1 MDFYTVLQ
9 EYYDELFPLQTKC
22 IDFLVGIRN
31 KGIIKYDGICK
42 VLDTCCFTATIDH
55 ALVRQNF
62 DVTGID
68 DKKEMI
74 VIADRRK
81 KIPFSNSRFFE
92 MSLLDISRYFAKDS
106 FDIIFS
112 FLPCCGYLKDR
123 TLVKKFLYD
132 LRIILKDSGIFIAH
146 LFNHD
151 YFIDNKT
158 FEFPPRESPRVKLT
172 RKLVESSK
180 SGIMEYRGTLSFSD
194 NKRKQVTTSFPVCR
208 IKRDEFASYANEA
221 GFSCQFYSDFEFS
234 PVKKDSVCIL
244 GILKPI

>member
-81 KIPFSNSRFFE
+81 KIPFSNSRIVSNLVRNFDSE
-92 MSLLDISRYFAKDS
+92 KSHIS
-106 FDIIFS
+106 IM
-112 FLPCCGYLKDR
+112 
-123 TLVKKFLYD
+123 
-132 LRIILKDSGIFIAH
+132 LR
-146 LFNHD
+146 
-151 YFIDNKT
+151 
-158 FEFPPRESPRVKLT
+158 
-172 RKLVESSK
+172 
-180 SGIMEYRGTLSFSD
+180 
-194 NKRKQVTTSFPVCR
+194 
-208 IKRDEFASYANEA
+208 
-221 GFSCQFYSDFEFS
+221 
-234 PVKKDSVCIL
+234 
-244 GILKPI
+244 

>member
-1 MDFYTVLQ
+1 MDFYKVLQ
-9 EYYDELFPLQTKC
+9 EYYDELFPLQTRC
-22 IDFLVGIRN
+22 VDFLVNLRDSGQIQYNGVCR
-31 KGIIKYDGICK
+31 

-55 ALVRQNF
+55 ALVRHNF

-74 VIADRRK
+74 LIADRRK
-81 KIPFSNSRFFE
+81 KLPFSNSRFFE
-92 MSLLDISRYFAKDS
+92 MSLLDISRYFSKDS
-106 FDIIFS
+106 FDLILS
-112 FLPCCGYLKDR
+112 FLPCCGYLKDV

-132 LRIILKDSGIFIAH
+132 LRIILKDTGIFVAH

-151 YFIDNKT
+151 YFIENKT

-172 RKLVESSK
+172 RKLIESSQP
-180 SGIMEYRGTLSFSD
+180 GILEYRGTLSFPD
-194 NKRKQVTTSFPVCR
+194 TAKRHVTTSFPICR
-208 IKRDEFASYANEA
+208 IRRAEFAEFAKEA
-221 GFSCQFYSDFEFS
+221 GFSCSFYSDFDFS